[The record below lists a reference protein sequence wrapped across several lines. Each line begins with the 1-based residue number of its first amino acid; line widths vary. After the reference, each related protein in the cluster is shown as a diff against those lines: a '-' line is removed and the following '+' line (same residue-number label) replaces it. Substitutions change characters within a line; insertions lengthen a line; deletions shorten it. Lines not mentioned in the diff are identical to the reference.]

1 MLCLVLFS
9 DIAGVIAKHRD
20 NRMSREIGTCR
31 FSAMLR
37 SSRIWSSPATSADNL
52 STIFGHIYICIRLKC
67 MIIKMNLDPGDN
79 RTMSASQ
86 VLLNEPVQH
95 SGILLVFSMDG
106 IYVPKLHWCFQSQ
119 LILCRKTLL
128 QNKNMQLISTCQKV
142 FRSHEM
148 KHSEQGYSTNVKN
161 TLTTRLTKTPA

>member
-1 MLCLVLFS
+1 
-9 DIAGVIAKHRD
+9 
-20 NRMSREIGTCR
+20 
-31 FSAMLR
+31 
-37 SSRIWSSPATSADNL
+37 
-52 STIFGHIYICIRLKC
+52 
-67 MIIKMNLDPGDN
+67 MNLDPRDN

-86 VLLNEPVQH
+86 VLLNETVQH

-106 IYVPKLHWCFQSQ
+106 IYAPNLQLHWCFQSQ

-142 FRSHEM
+142 FSSHEM
-148 KHSEQGYSTNVKN
+148 KHLEQGYFSNVKN